1 MLKTALK
8 PKWLLAL
15 LLAMTLAGGFV
26 WLSQWQFGRAQTA
39 PPPPA
44 SVTETPVPLTSHFG
58 PYRPLMADDADQIV
72 RFEGHFLSDSQVL
85 VTDRVHEDG
94 DGNER
99 AGHWVVAAFVL
110 ADPLPDGDE
119 PPADSG
125 AARGEDV
132 VIPVVRGWQ
141 EAATQP
147 PPLPRG
153 DLQVTGRLLPTES
166 PVEEPVPDAG
176 GVPVF
181 ESLSAAQLLNVWELD
196 SYSGFVVAFE
206 VRNPAGEDAGAAA
219 AGLEDVWVGPQPP
232 GPQINWLNIFYGLE
246 WALFA
251 GFAFFLWTRLVRD
264 DYRNEQRARLA
275 AARAAG
281 GAPAAAP
288 GAGEP
293 RPGEPRPDEPRPG
306 EGTAER
312 RTGVVREAQTTTAQE
327 GDDVSSQNLS
337 TQGRRLGGTDAQIR
351 NAAGWFKIAAYITG
365 VFLLLLVVEMTAKYG
380 FGVELVA
387 GGTLADGS
395 SHTFGFVPVD
405 SYAGGFNVTLAIQ
418 IAHGWMYVLYLLCDF
433 RLWMLMR
440 WKFTRFLFI
449 ALGGVVPFL
458 SFIVERRVHRSVEE
472 EIEGNPQAV
481 KRY

>member
-1 MLKTALK
+1 MKTALK

-15 LLAMTLAGGFV
+15 LLALALAGGFV

-44 SVTETPVPLTSHFG
+44 SVTETPVALTSHFG
-58 PYRPLMADDADQIV
+58 PYRPLMAEDADQIV
-72 RFEGHFLSDSQVL
+72 RFDGRFLPGSQVL
-85 VTDRVHEDG
+85 VADRLHEAEDG
-94 DGNER
+94 GER
-99 AGHWVVAAFVL
+99 SGHWVVAAFVL
-110 ADPLPDGDE
+110 ADPLPDGVE
-119 PPADSG
+119 PPAGS
-125 AARGEDV
+125 AAAAGGDV

-141 EAATQP
+141 ESAAEP
-147 PPLPRG
+147 PPLPQG
-153 DLQVTGRLLPTES
+153 ELQVTGRLLPTES
-166 PVEEPVPDAG
+166 PVEEPVPATG
-176 GVPVF
+176 GVPVL
-181 ESLSAAQLLNVWELD
+181 ESLSVAQLLNVWATD
-196 SYSGFVVAFE
+196 SYSGFVVAFD
-206 VRNPAGEDAGAAA
+206 VLGAAGQDAGAAA
-219 AGLEDVWVGPQPP
+219 AGLEEVWVGPQPP

-281 GAPAAAP
+281 AAGGPDAPS
-288 GAGEP
+288 
-293 RPGEPRPDEPRPG
+293 
-306 EGTAER
+306 TAEPTGAR
-312 RTGVVREAQTTTAQE
+312 IDAGTGATADATAGARAGVVPEDQNTTAQE

-395 SHTFGFVPVD
+395 SHAFGFVPVD

-458 SFIVERRVHRSVEE
+458 SFIVEKRVHRSVEE
-472 EIEGNPQAV
+472 EVATNPQAV